1 MPGCCIILNF
11 TASGTKPEKAFNRKG
26 VRTTESMVAQNVS
39 KNASL
44 KN

>member
-1 MPGCCIILNF
+1 MPGCCMILNF
-11 TASGTKPEKAFNRKG
+11 TASGTKPEKAFNMSG
-26 VRTTESMVAQNVS
+26 VRITESMVAKNVS